1 MVELAARWV
10 EGLELALWLGRLE
23 VEAELVEYWIVGA
36 GAGGGHGE
44 QEGGRGGCR
53 EGAGKRW
60 RERGSAPGREGTAQ
74 SAPPGSP
81 TPADKITKTRSSLE
95 KSHLSWTP
103 LHTGQ
108 LPRSLSNRS
117 RSRVELVKVL
127 NDISPQGHQ
136 LQLCQ
141 GKFSPQGDI
150 WLLLVHFL
158 GQLNKE
164 LAILLPVV

>member
-1 MVELAARWV
+1 M
-10 EGLELALWLGRLE
+10 
-23 VEAELVEYWIVGA
+23 EAVLVEYLTVGAGA

-74 SAPPGSP
+74 SAQPGSP
-81 TPADKITKTRSSLE
+81 TPADKITKTRSLK

-127 NDISPQGHQ
+127 DDILPQGHQ

-141 GKFSPQGDI
+141 GKLSPQGDI
-150 WLLLVHFL
+150 WLLLVKFL

-164 LAILLPVV
+164 LAMLLLVV

>member
-1 MVELAARWV
+1 M
-10 EGLELALWLGRLE
+10 
-23 VEAELVEYWIVGA
+23 
-36 GAGGGHGE
+36 
-44 QEGGRGGCR
+44 
-53 EGAGKRW
+53 
-60 RERGSAPGREGTAQ
+60 T
-74 SAPPGSP
+74 
-81 TPADKITKTRSSLE
+81 
-95 KSHLSWTP
+95 KSHLSWTL